1 MRQAAVILTL
11 VASLLCATFVVAQP
25 KNSSNASKVT
35 EENVTAV
42 FAVPLNET
50 KKEKPVKN
58 ATISPLSQAFL
69 LPSKE
74 VDPKK
79 KDLCYAAQ
87 FIIVENGKYTTKL
100 RELVQPQKEYT
111 DLREEI
117 VNSLQK
123 ATTQIKIVRENLVDE
138 SPINIGLPMTILK
151 DGIKRAIS
159 NITKAS
165 LTREKM
171 VKMGGPR
178 ICGLRT

>member
-1 MRQAAVILTL
+1 MMRQAAVILTL

-50 KKEKPVKN
+50 KKGKPVKN
-58 ATISPLSQAFL
+58 ATISPLSQAFCT
-69 LPSKE
+69 SKE

-87 FIIVENGKYTTKL
+87 FINENGNTTKL

-117 VNSLQK
+117 VNSLQRRRHK
-123 ATTQIKIVRENLVDE
+123 
-138 SPINIGLPMTILK
+138 
-151 DGIKRAIS
+151 S
-159 NITKAS
+159 NMRKFKLMNRQSTSA
-165 LTREKM
+165 
-171 VKMGGPR
+171 
-178 ICGLRT
+178 CQ